1 MNVVERI
8 RVERIVA
15 VLRGVIEP
23 DPVVDVLAAAGIG
36 VVEITLETPGAFEAI
51 RRLRSRGDVSVL
63 AGTVRTLG
71 DVETAVEAGAEG
83 CVQPAFVPNV
93 VARCR
98 ELGVPAIPG
107 TLSPSEIEAAWSSG
121 AALVK
126 LFPARLGGPAYVA
139 DLVKPL
145 PDIPLICTGGVT
157 SENAG
162 DFLTA
167 GAAAVG
173 VSFRTGATEADAH
186 RLVET
191 VGQDRLAS

>member
-1 MNVVERI
+1 VNVVERI
-8 RVERIVA
+8 HREQIVA
-15 VLRGVIEP
+15 VLRGVMEP
-23 DPVVDVLAAAGIG
+23 DRVVDVLAAAGIG
-36 VVEITLETPGAFEAI
+36 VVEITLETPGALDAI

-71 DVETAVEAGAEG
+71 DVEAAVEAGAEA
-83 CVQPAFVPNV
+83 CVEPAFVPSV

-98 ELGVPAIPG
+98 ELDVPAIPG
-107 TLSPSEIEAAWSSG
+107 ALSPSEIEAAWSSG

-139 DLVKPL
+139 DVVKPL
-145 PDIPLICTGGVT
+145 PDVPLICTGGVT

-173 VSFRTGATEADAH
+173 VSFRTGATEADGH

-191 VGQDRLAS
+191 VRQDRLAS